1 MKNYKLKKHKKFE
14 IIYKMDKKIVKFGD
28 FEIEKQ
34 KFHQH
39 KRPISIKNL
48 DINKI
53 VVSNKVSLGKKGFK
67 YFIGY
72 KDAK

>member
-1 MKNYKLKKHKKFE
+1 
-14 IIYKMDKKIVKFGD
+14 MDKKIVKFGD

-53 VVSNKVSLGKKGFK
+53 VVSNKVSLGKKGFQ